1 MSHITKEQRYEIKAY
16 LKCNKSKEFIAK
28 ALKVDRST
36 IYREIKRNST
46 KTGKYNPDFAD
57 ELYQERKERFKRDRK
72 FTEPVKQLI
81 DKYITQEQWSPE
93 QITGYCKENNIPMVS
108 PERIYQYIRADKLNG
123 GKLYK
128 NLRHQLKHRKRPVG
142 ENRIPIKNRVSIEER
157 PSTVDENKTFGHWE
171 MDTIVGPNNKGAI
184 LTITER
190 TTNFFMM
197 MKLPSGK
204 NSKQLA
210 DAVIKL
216 LLPYK
221 KYVNTITTDN
231 GTEFAEHEYIS
242 KKLDAKIYFTHP
254 YSSWEKGLIEY
265 TNKLIRQYIKK
276 KTDINNYDNEY
287 ITNVQR
293 KINRRPRKKLKYR
306 SPTEIFYKFAS

>member
-46 KTGKYNPDFAD
+46 KTGKYSPDFAD
-57 ELYQERKERFKRDRK
+57 ELYQERKERFKRERK

-93 QITGYCKENNIPMVS
+93 QIASYCKENNIPMVS

-157 PSTVDENKTFGHWE
+157 PSIVDENKTFGHWE
-171 MDTIVGPNNKGAI
+171 MDTIVGHNNKGAI

-197 MKLPSGK
+197 KKLTSGK

-221 KYVNTITTDN
+221 KYVHTITTDN

-242 KKLDAKIYFTHP
+242 KKLGAKIYFTHP

-306 SPTEIFYKFAS
+306 SPTEIFYKLAS

>member
-57 ELYQERKERFKRDRK
+57 ELYQERKERFKRERK

-306 SPTEIFYKFAS
+306 SPTEIFYKLTS